1 MQNFGVARNCYV
13 PMATYASLT
22 EPLSEEHREE
32 FKIGS
37 EFGLLASSENG
48 ATLRLTRDGRLFVR
62 NKFTYAPGKPPGRDT
77 VEMCA
82 KLHREAML
90 ARWPQFKSVAFDHS
104 WGGIMA
110 FTTNNGAVFGEIEPN
125 LYAVLTNDVSPMTRG
140 AATGRLLAEYME
152 DCDSQL
158 LTSVL
163 SMPTAR
169 RLPPRPILDLGV
181 AWRLRT
187 MQRAGAEEF

>member
-1 MQNFGVARNCYV
+1 
-13 PMATYASLT
+13 
-22 EPLSEEHREE
+22 
-32 FKIGS
+32 
-37 EFGLLASSENG
+37 
-48 ATLRLTRDGRLFVR
+48 
-62 NKFTYAPGKPPGRDT
+62 
-77 VEMCA
+77 
-82 KLHREAML
+82 
-90 ARWPQFKSVAFDHS
+90 
-104 WGGIMA
+104 MA